1 MSTKIELKNVELI
14 KKVRKETDYPVL
26 TMHFLSKG
34 TGWKNS
40 DETFVLTA
48 LGERD
53 VEEFGAYAIGT
64 VCDVEAYVRGDRSN
78 RGYSPQVTVAS
89 ITIVRQQSSPRKDEG
104 RPRPDNPTRPET
116 SPEKDEDLP
125 F

>member
-1 MSTKIELKNVELI
+1 MNKTKIELKNVELI
-14 KKVRKETDYPVL
+14 EKTRKETAYPVL
-26 TMHFLSKG
+26 AMHFLSRG

-40 DETFVLTA
+40 DEVFVLTA

-53 VEEFGAYAIGT
+53 VEEFGAFAIG
-64 VCDVEAYVRGDRSN
+64 VIFDVEAYVRGDRSG

-89 ITIVRQQSSPRKDEG
+89 ITIVRQSSTRKDEG
-104 RPRPDNPTRPET
+104 RPSPKNPTLPPDE
-116 SPEKDEDLP
+116 EDLP